1 MFPGSVD
8 LAIPWERVTLL
19 PEQRKSPEIIS

>member
-1 MFPGSVD
+1 MFPGSVVI
-8 LAIPWERVTLL
+8 AISRERVTLL